1 MTRSAGAWLAASI
14 VAASATAL
22 ASDAAFTGIS
32 LKVSEEIVPPGGMAQ
47 MKVLVTEPKPI
58 STGRGRISS
67 FRSTSGIAIGSPADD
82 TFGVA
87 VLEGDELVVSV
98 RSRSATF
105 GMGAD
110 DYPVLTIAGRVPATT
125 PIGTRVPFRI
135 DGTGFVLRD
144 PKGAIYPIEAKDGS
158 YTVARGV
165 SIDDVRPGSANLP
178 KGAVVTLLGTGFVRG
193 TEIKFNEVKLAATR
207 FISSSRIDVVLAQP
221 ARMHGLRIRA
231 RNPNGAR
238 TEYYSYQRT
247 TRSGRSL
254 FPVLRTAVPLLPS
267 RTVTSAVVKTIGTT
281 TGLALQNIG
290 SQGAAADLEL
300 LAPSG
305 RRLALVRV
313 NVPAKQYVL
322 REISELFG
330 MSYPSGAS
338 VRVRATRPV
347 QVMGVAVDGTRATPL
362 LPQQ

>member
-1 MTRSAGAWLAASI
+1 M
-14 VAASATAL
+14 AASATAL
-22 ASDAAFTGIS
+22 AAGATFTGIS
-32 LKVSEEIVPPGGMAQ
+32 LKVSKEVVPPGGMTQ

-105 GMGAD
+105 GMGSD

-125 PIGTRVPFRI
+125 PIGTTVPFRI

-144 PKGAIYPIEAKDGS
+144 PRGALYPIEAKDGS
-158 YTVARGV
+158 YTVAARGV
-165 SIDDVRPGSANLP
+165 SIDDVRPGSASLP

-231 RNPNGAR
+231 RNPDGNRA
-238 TEYYSYQRT
+238 EYYSYQRT
-247 TRSGRSL
+247 TRSGTSL

-281 TGLALQNIG
+281 TGIALQNIG
-290 SQGAAADLEL
+290 SQAAAADLEL
-300 LAPSG
+300 WAPSG
-305 RRLALVRV
+305 SRLAIVRV
-313 NVPAKQYVL
+313 NVPANQYVL

-338 VRVRATRPV
+338 VRVRASRPV